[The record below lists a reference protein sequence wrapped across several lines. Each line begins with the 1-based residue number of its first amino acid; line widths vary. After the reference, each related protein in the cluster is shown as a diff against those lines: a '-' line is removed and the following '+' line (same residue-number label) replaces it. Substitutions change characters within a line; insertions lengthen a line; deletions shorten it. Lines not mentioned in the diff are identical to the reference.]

1 MSTLAAEVRGLSFKY
16 PKDPR
21 IALDDVHFTL
31 PKGARCLL
39 LGRNGAGKST
49 LLHVLAGKH
58 MIREDLVRVLG
69 LPAFHDTSLA
79 ARVAFLGGKFPFDVD
94 IIVGDVLDRTP
105 NVDRVRLAR
114 LIDVL
119 GVDVS
124 WHMHRVSDGQR
135 RRVQILL
142 GLLRPPELLLL
153 DEVTTDLDLIARQDL
168 LDFLRKDTEER
179 GASVLYATHI
189 LDGLDDWATDL
200 ALVHQGRMLHHFPV
214 TAAHRPRFKWVEAWL
229 RDPK

>member
-1 MSTLAAEVRGLSFKY
+1 MEHAVEVRGLTFKY
-16 PKDPR
+16 AKDPR
-21 IALDDVHFTL
+21 IALSDVTFAL
-31 PKGARCLL
+31 RPGARCLL

-58 MIREDLVRVLG
+58 MVPEEVVRVLG
-69 LPAFHDTSLA
+69 RPAFHDTSLA
-79 ARVAFLGGKFPFDVD
+79 ARVAFLGGPFPFDVD
-94 IIVGDVLDRTP
+94 ITVGEVLARTP
-105 NVDRVRLAR
+105 FIDPVRLAR

-119 GVDVS
+119 GVDKD

-168 LDFLRKDTEER
+168 LDFLRKDTDER
-179 GASVLYATHI
+179 GATVLYATHI
-189 LDGLDDWATDL
+189 LDGLDDWATEL
-200 ALVHQGRMLHHFPV
+200 ALIHQGRMLHHFPV
-214 TAAHRPRFKWVEAWL
+214 TDAERPLFRYVERWL
-229 RDPK
+229 RDPR